1 MKRVMNWLKNNRPV
15 KVVTVFLAGIFLIV
29 TQACSAPGVAT
40 QPPQP
45 PAQPQSSGAQPYAK
59 RYDPTKSY
67 DLNNPEGGINN
78 FSDVEPRAK
87 ADDRAASDR
96 GDALAKNAQRNID
109 QKGIDSREQYVRN
122 YQQGTP
128 LGERVKNLGEDI
140 SGSAA
145 EVGEGV
151 AKGTRR
157 GIENIQEN
165 TQDAAKNVTKSAQ
178 RAGEDASTNVQRK
191 AEDAANTVNRT
202 FKDVD

>member
-1 MKRVMNWLKNNRPV
+1 MKRVMNWLKNYRPV
-15 KVVTVFLAGIFLIV
+15 KVLTVFLAGIFLIV
-29 TQACSAPGVAT
+29 AQACSAPGVAT

-45 PAQPQSSGAQPYAK
+45 SAQPQSSGAQPYAK
-59 RYDPTKSY
+59 RYDPTKNY
-67 DLNNPEGGINN
+67 GLNSPEGGMNN

-87 ADDRAASDR
+87 GDDRAASDR

-128 LGERVKNLGEDI
+128 FGERVKRIGEDV

-157 GIENIQEN
+157 GIENIKDN
-165 TQDAAKNVTKSAQ
+165 TQDAGNYVKSAGQ
-178 RAGEDASTNVQRK
+178 E
-191 AEDAANTVNRT
+191 TV
-202 FKDVD
+202 KGADQ